1 MNISKKNV
9 LIISASLMGILVL
22 WLGLSFYSVGKIAS
36 ELDLMVSQ
44 SDPKSSFRFK
54 NLQHQPGF
62 LSSKGDVLVTFVDKY
77 GDADIS
83 DPNTPWM
90 QVQYEMSHLIL
101 PTSLAKFEWKLQPQL
116 KDKANFDE
124 IFPKDFALTGE
135 GAIGLGG
142 SYSST
147 FLLPAFEITK
157 SDSLLNVASTQGFV
171 KSAEKFFQ
179 FNMTNDKINYRGSN
193 QSLQLDSLSL
203 SMEMT
208 NTQKGI
214 GSSGIAV
221 QKISTSSATLEG
233 LKIAAE
239 SVVSQQKLDVR
250 LTQSLLKA
258 SFMNQTLSNLQADW
272 IVGGLHDQSTDKL
285 FQIMDETQG
294 FRSKTAEEDQLM
306 RQAIKVIFLNGWK
319 LGLSKLTAE
328 TEGGNVQ
335 GQLILELE
343 PDAGGQLN
351 FEKNLKL
358 NGEFKI
364 NGKLLTAEQQD
375 MLVKLGM
382 AVKTTEGLQATVN
395 LAQGKLKLN
404 GKDNE
409 SVGVQAEL
417 RKEQTL
423 FEAFLSGSSSE
434 KNLGS
439 SPVVPEIEIEG
450 EEGSQEP
457 SSPPAVAPHEKS
469 AE

>member
-9 LIISASLMGILVL
+9 LIISASLLSILVL
-22 WLGLSFYSVGKIAS
+22 WSGLSFYSVGKIAS
-36 ELDLMVSQ
+36 ELELMVSQ
-44 SDPKSSFRFK
+44 PDPKSSFRFK

-62 LSSKGDVLVTFVDKY
+62 LSSKGDVLVTVVDKH
-77 GDADIS
+77 GDGDTS

-101 PTSLAKFEWKLQPQL
+101 PFSLARFEWRLQPQL
-116 KDKANFDE
+116 KDKPNFE
-124 IFPKDFALTGE
+124 KIFPKDFALTGN

-147 FLLPAFEITK
+147 FLLPAFEIAK
-157 SDSLLNVASTQGFV
+157 ADSLLNVASTQGFV
-171 KSAEKFFQ
+171 KSADKFFK
-179 FNMTNDKINYRGSN
+179 FNLSNDKINYRGSN
-193 QSLQLDSLSL
+193 QSLQLDSLGI

-208 NTQKGI
+208 NTQNGI
-214 GSSGIAV
+214 GSSGISI

-233 LKIAAE
+233 FKIAAE

-258 SFMNQTLSNLQADW
+258 SFMNQTLSNLQAEW

-285 FQIMDETQG
+285 IQLMDATQG
-294 FRSKTAEEDQLM
+294 FRKMTAEEDQLM
-306 RQAIKVIFLNGWK
+306 RQAIKAIFLNGWK
-319 LGLSKLTAE
+319 LGLSKLNAE
-328 TEGGNVQ
+328 TEGGNVK
-335 GQLILELE
+335 GQLMLEFE
-343 PDAGGQLN
+343 PDVGGQLN

-375 MLVKLGM
+375 TLVKLGM
-382 AVKTTEGLQATVN
+382 AVKTAEGLQATVN

-409 SVGVQAEL
+409 TVGVQADL

-434 KNLGS
+434 KNIGS
-439 SPVVPEIEIEG
+439 SPVVPEIEG

-457 SSPPAVAPHEKS
+457 SSPPAVAPPEKP

>member
-9 LIISASLMGILVL
+9 LIMSASLLSILVL

-36 ELDLMVSQ
+36 ELDLLVSQ
-44 SDPKSSFRFK
+44 PAPKSSFRFK

-62 LSSKGDVLVTFVDKY
+62 LSSKGDVLVTFVDKH
-77 GDADIS
+77 GDVDIS

-90 QVQYEMSHLIL
+90 QIQYEMSHLIL
-101 PTSLAKFEWKLQPQL
+101 PTSLARFEWKLQPQL
-116 KDKANFDE
+116 KDKPNFDE
-124 IFPKDFALTGE
+124 IFPKDFALTGK
-135 GAIGLGG
+135 GDIGLGG

-147 FLLPAFEITK
+147 FLLPAFEIAK
-157 SDSLLNVASTQGFV
+157 SDSLLNIASTQGFV
-171 KSAEKFFQ
+171 KSADNFFQ
-179 FNMTNDKINYRGSN
+179 FNLANDKINYRGSN

-214 GSSGIAV
+214 GSSGISV

-239 SVVSQQKLDVR
+239 SVVSQQKRDIR
-250 LTQSLLKA
+250 LTQSILKA

-272 IVGGLHDQSTDKL
+272 MVGGLHAQSTDKL
-285 FQIMDETQG
+285 IQLMDATQG
-294 FRSKTAEEDQLM
+294 FRSVTAEEDQLM
-306 RQAIKVIFLNGWK
+306 RQAFKVIFLNGWK
-319 LGLSKLTAE
+319 LGLAKLSAE
-328 TEGGNVQ
+328 TEGGNVK
-335 GQLILELE
+335 GQLTLELE

-364 NGKLLTAEQQD
+364 NGKLLTVEQQD
-375 MLVKLGM
+375 TLVKLGM
-382 AVKTTEGLQATVN
+382 AVKTAEGLQATVN

-404 GKDNE
+404 GKDKE
-409 SVGVQAEL
+409 TVGIQAEL

-423 FEAFLSGSSSE
+423 FEAFLSGSSQ
-434 KNLGS
+434 KNLGNSQVIPETEDDERSHESS
-439 SPVVPEIEIEG
+439 SP
-450 EEGSQEP
+450 S
-457 SSPPAVAPHEKS
+457 AVAPPIKPSE
-469 AE
+469 